1 MKNQQIETVAIVAPG
16 DMGHS
21 VGAVLRHHGM
31 RVITNLDGR
40 SARSRELAKKADIE
54 DVGSDTTLVEEA
66 DVLLSILVPARA
78 IELAER
84 IAIAAKSSGADLLYV
99 DGNALAPQ
107 TTRRIGEIVGAAGL
121 RFADGGIIGPPP
133 RVGSEDTRIY
143 VSGPQVD
150 ILTQLRVFGL
160 DIRVVSDV
168 IGDAS
173 AVKMCY
179 AALNKG
185 IIALATQISI
195 AAKGLGVEKTLWEE
209 FAASQSA
216 LVPRMQR
223 QLPVMVPKAYRWV
236 GEMEEIAKTFEFCG
250 LSPKMFLGAAETFDF
265 VTGTVGPNPDKT
277 EFEPLVDLLAGAL
290 RQRSRL

>member
-1 MKNQQIETVAIVAPG
+1 MQNQQIKTVAIMAPG

-31 RVITNLDGR
+31 RVVTNLDGR
-40 SARSRELAKKADIE
+40 SARSRDFARKADIE
-54 DVGSDTTLVEEA
+54 DVGSDAALVEEA

-84 IAIAAKSSGADLLYV
+84 ITAAAKSSGAGLLYV

-107 TTRRIGEIVGAAGL
+107 TTRRIGDIVGDAGL
-121 RFADGGIIGPPP
+121 SFADGGIIGPPP
-133 RVGSEDTRIY
+133 RLGREDTRIY
-143 VSGPQVD
+143 VSGPPAD
-150 ILTQLRVFGL
+150 ALTQLCAFGL

-185 IIALATQISI
+185 IIALATQLSV
-195 AAKGLGVEKTLWEE
+195 AAKVLGVDKTLWEE

-223 QLPVMVPKAYRWV
+223 QLPGMVSKAYRWV
-236 GEMEEIAKTFEFCG
+236 GEMEEIAKTFEYCG
-250 LSPKMFLGAAETFDF
+250 LSPKIFLGAGDTYDF
-265 VTGTVGPNPDKT
+265 VTETVGPNPDKT
-277 EFEPLVDLLAGAL
+277 EFEPLVDMLASAL